1 MGIQLL
7 REVVANGIIEQNPYA
22 GVGPVVG
29 KVLIV
34 CPVSLVN
41 VSVIFFCLHRAN
53 YLAEL
58 ESRVPQVAWSR
69 PPGRGYLRQ
78 GQECHQDLSTC
89 VSMIIQ
95 MHAS

>member
-1 MGIQLL
+1 
-7 REVVANGIIEQNPYA
+7 
-22 GVGPVVG
+22 
-29 KVLIV
+29 
-34 CPVSLVN
+34 
-41 VSVIFFCLHRAN
+41 
-53 YLAEL
+53 
-58 ESRVPQVAWSR
+58 VAWSR